1 MRAIVTFLCILI
13 LLSSCARKINFNT
26 STVVP
31 AATGVIKMKKDKN
44 NNYQVD
50 AEFRNL
56 ADPKNLQI
64 PKQVYVLWM
73 ETDGKGT
80 QNLGK
85 VIPRSG
91 IFTSAIKAELE
102 TVTSVRP
109 TRFFITAED
118 DGTVQYPGSHLILQ
132 TNSF

>member
-1 MRAIVTFLCILI
+1 MRFIFTILCSLV
-13 LLSSCARKINFNT
+13 LLSSCARKINFNK
-26 STVVP
+26 SSVVP
-31 AATGVIKMKKDKN
+31 GATGKIKLKKDNN
-44 NNYQVD
+44 NNYHVD

-56 ADPKNLQI
+56 ADPKYLQI
-64 PKQVYVLWM
+64 PRQVYVLWM
-73 ETDGKGT
+73 ETDNNGT

-91 IFTSAIKAELE
+91 IFSSAIKADLE

-109 TRFFITAED
+109 TRFLITAED

>member
-1 MRAIVTFLCILI
+1 MRTIVTLLCGLL
-13 LLSSCARKINFNT
+13 LLSACSRKINFNT

-31 AATGVIKMKKDKN
+31 AATGKVKMKKDKN

-64 PKQVYVLWM
+64 PRQVYVLWM
-73 ETDGKGT
+73 ETDGKGA

-85 VIPRSG
+85 VVPRSG
-91 IFTSAIKAELE
+91 IFSSAIKAELE
-102 TVTSVRP
+102 TVTSIRP

-118 DGTVQYPGSHLILQ
+118 DGTVQYPGSQLILQ